1 MEASSLESARGD
13 SPSETREAAP
23 IIALPQ
29 QEREV
34 MIEGKH
40 FDEWPDDLYIPPE
53 ALKIFL
59 ETFEGPLDL
68 LLYLIRRQNLDILD
82 IPVAEITRQY
92 VHYIEVMQTLEL
104 DLAGEYLVMAA
115 TLAEIKSRML
125 IPRQGEGGEGEG
137 EDPRALLVQR
147 LQEYERFREAALSV
161 EDRPRVDRELFLAS
175 TELNDPN
182 PVKNVPQVNFEQL
195 IEAFRGVM
203 MRSEANRHWT
213 IGQEVLSVRERMSHI
228 LGLAKSSG
236 FVRFEDLFQLE
247 EGRMGLVVTFVAIL
261 ELIKDRM
268 ISVVQNE
275 PYAPIHIK
283 GNP

>member
-1 MEASSLESARGD
+1 MIVRPEEER
-13 SPSETREAAP
+13 R
-23 IIALPQ
+23 ALIGGEHLDQ
-29 QEREV
+29 
-34 MIEGKH
+34 
-40 FDEWPDDLYIPPE
+40 WPDDLYIPPE

-92 VHYIEVMQTLEL
+92 VHYIEVMQSLEL

-115 TLAEIKSRML
+115 TLAEIKSRVL
-125 IPRQGEGGEGEG
+125 IPRQTEESDQEG
-137 EDPRALLVQR
+137 EDPRTQLVQR
-147 LQEYERFREAALSV
+147 LQEYERFREAALV
-161 EDRPRVDRELFLAS
+161 IEERPRVGRELFVAT
-175 TELNDPN
+175 TELNDPK
-182 PVKNVPQVNFEQL
+182 PVKVLPQVDFEQL
-195 IEAFRGVM
+195 IEAFRSVM

-228 LGLAKSSG
+228 LGVAKSSE
-236 FVRFEDLFQLE
+236 FVRFEALFQSD

-268 ISVVQNE
+268 ISVVQNK

-283 GNP
+283 GNS

>member
-1 MEASSLESARGD
+1 
-13 SPSETREAAP
+13 
-23 IIALPQ
+23 
-29 QEREV
+29 

-147 LQEYERFREAALSV
+147 LQEYERFREAALSI

-182 PVKNVPQVNFEQL
+182 PVKIVPQVDFEQL

-203 MRSEANRHWT
+203 MRSEANRHW
-213 IGQEVLSVRERMSHI
+213 IFGQEVLSVRERMSHI

-268 ISVVQNE
+268 ISVIQNE

>member
-13 SPSETREAAP
+13 SPSETREATP